1 MFSKQNKSNIYD
13 EIKRKVSIKDVV
25 TKLGISLTKN
35 GTSYQG
41 DCPSG
46 HPSSNHKCFSIPE
59 NENYFRCFSCGA
71 SGDVISLVELT
82 NNSDHKSAIA
92 WINSNFS
99 LGLDLTNF
107 KITPKTQEE
116 INNEQILS
124 KRDIVLSKVIEIGK
138 EMLYTSEAKPALD
151 YLVNDRKYDLEI
163 LKKTEWIYLPKE
175 NELKKL
181 LIQRFPDIQKL
192 LNEPGIVFFNGA
204 YGDNF
209 RLAFPYRNKEGCITG
224 LVKRHE
230 SSVGHKYIDKEGK
243 EKYARY
249 DSTFGLTK
257 DDLFGLHSI
266 KGDTV
271 LIVEGY
277 PDALYLR
284 EAGIENIIA
293 IGQGVISKK
302 HIDGLISK
310 KIKNVIIS
318 FDNDEV
324 GPKNS
329 IDAVKKILTQSNIQ
343 VYVIDP
349 EEYSSHKDPD
359 EYFRAN
365 GIDGLKNLI
374 KDKTIH
380 GVKYIVKHLTED
392 FDEKNDLEKREIK
405 EKILDTLSLINDMEL
420 IESIRK
426 DKDNEPVFTETKTE
440 LQKLLKNRKTNNE
453 DWKFDQQLEGGIVPF
468 IDSASNDYAYYDFHN
483 DKLSQGV
490 KLGVVEGI
498 LTDYQLPIPEN
509 YKVFRVVF
517 DPKKMENKFD
527 KKNKEFN
534 LFTPTEYMF
543 YQRNNDKID
552 LQNDCPYINTL
563 LSNLIPDN
571 NERDHFINWL
581 STAFNTR
588 DKLRTAWLFKGG
600 QGSGKNLF
608 FDKVIVPLF
617 GKRHTSIVD
626 DDRLQSDFNAYM
638 MNKLM
643 IAFNE
648 VANEENKVKRSVK
661 SKIKA
666 IITDT
671 QIIINQKNVKTF
683 EIENC
688 ANVMFFSNEVVPVL
702 IEYDDR
708 RFNVVQ
714 TGGKLN
720 EVHLFK
726 TNPNLFINKLSEELD
741 NFAQYLVNY
750 NYDVNRTDKVL
761 SNAAKMN
768 IQEMSMNKYELFAQK
783 LIAKDWEWFESNKP
797 EKTFDINLLSSDQS
811 LIEKNDLDL
820 GKIEVHKAVRTFKA
834 LFNDY
839 HISPTKLTQL
849 LKNKGIEKKDGGK
862 DKDGNRWFYYQI

>member
-13 EIKRKVSIKDVV
+13 EIKRKVSIQDVV

-59 NENYFRCFSCGA
+59 KENYFHCFSCGA
-71 SGDVISLVELT
+71 SGDIIALVELT

-124 KRDIVLSKVIEIGK
+124 KRNIVLSGVIEIGK
-138 EMLYTSEAKPALD
+138 DMLYNSVEAKPALD
-151 YLVNDRKYDLEI
+151 YLVNDRKYDPEI
-163 LKKTEWIYLPKE
+163 LKKTEWIYLPKQSDLI
-175 NELKKL
+175 NELVK
-181 LIQRFPDIQKL
+181 RYPDMLKI
-192 LNEPGIVFFNGA
+192 LNETGVVFFNGA
-204 YGDNF
+204 FGDNF
-209 RLAFPYRNKEGCITG
+209 RLAFPYRNKEGHITG
-224 LVKRHE
+224 LVKRYE

-243 EKYARY
+243 EQFARY
-249 DSTFGLTK
+249 DSTFGLKK

-284 EAGIENIIA
+284 EAGINNIIA

-302 HIDGLISK
+302 HIDGLISNR
-310 KIKNVIIS
+310 ISNVIIS
-318 FDNDEV
+318 FDNDEF

-329 IDAVKKILTQSNIQ
+329 MDAVNKILKQSNIQ

-349 EEYSSHKDPD
+349 KEYGSHKDPD

-365 GIDGLKNLI
+365 GIDGLKKLLNE
-374 KDKTIH
+374 KTIH
-380 GVKYIVKHLTED
+380 GVKFIVNHLAENYD
-392 FDEKNDLEKREIK
+392 KKNDLEKREIK
-405 EKILDTLSLINDMEL
+405 EKILDTLSQINDTEL
-420 IESIRK
+420 IESIRRESK
-426 DKDNEPVFTETKTE
+426 LLFAETKTE
-440 LQKLLKNRKTNNE
+440 LLKLIKNRKGNNE
-453 DWKFDQQLEGGIVPF
+453 EWKFNQQREIGIVPF
-468 IDSASNDYAYYDFHN
+468 IDSATNDYAYYDFHN

-490 KLGVVEGI
+490 KLGVLEGI
-498 LTDYQLPIPEN
+498 LKDYELPIPEN
-509 YKVFRVVF
+509 YKVFSVLF
-517 DPKKMENKFD
+517 NPKKMENKFD
-527 KKNKEFN
+527 DEAKEFN

-543 YQRNNDKID
+543 YGKNNQNIS
-552 LQNDCPYINTL
+552 LQNNCPYINAL
-563 LSNLIPDN
+563 LTNLIPVDS
-571 NERDHFINWL
+571 ERDHFINWL

-588 DKLRTAWLFKGG
+588 EKLRTAWLFKGG

-617 GKRHTSIVD
+617 GKRHTSVVD

-708 RFNVVQ
+708 RFNVVE
-714 TGGKLN
+714 TGGKLG
-720 EVHLFK
+720 EVQLFK
-726 TNPNLFINKLSEELD
+726 TDPQLFINKLSEELD
-741 NFAQYLVNY
+741 KFAQYLVNY
-750 NYDVNRTDKVL
+750 DYSIVKTDVVL
-761 SNAAKMN
+761 SNTAKRN

-834 LFNDY
+834 LFHDY